1 MKENNYSEIVRESLL
16 ETKAVFVFECVLEL
30 VFGLFLVIYPE
41 QVSSI
46 VSIVLGAIL
55 AGYGVFNII
64 SFLMSRTVPFRQG
77 LFSGVIATAVG
88 ISFIV
93 QADALAGVVGIIL
106 GVFVV
111 FEGLSCCR
119 RAFLMRQLEYSVW
132 KIPFFISLF
141 TTILGAA
148 MLIFP
153 TFFSS
158 LLFIIA
164 GIVLIVEA
172 ALGFWTIIGIMQLR
186 KKFSKYM
193 SDETSV
199 ITIDND

>member
-1 MKENNYSEIVRESLL
+1 MKEKNYSEIIKESLL

-46 VSIVLGAIL
+46 VSIVLGAVI

-77 LFSGVIATAVG
+77 LFSGVIATAIG

-111 FEGLSCCR
+111 FEGLSSCR
-119 RAFLMRQLEYSVW
+119 RAYLMRQLEYTMW
-132 KIPFFISLF
+132 KIPFFVSLL
-141 TTILGAA
+141 TTALGAA

-164 GIVLIVEA
+164 GIVLIIEA

-193 SDETSV
+193 SDEASV
-199 ITIDND
+199 ITIDKE

>member
-1 MKENNYSEIVRESLL
+1 MKEKNYSEIVKESLL

-55 AGYGVFNII
+55 TGYGVFNII
-64 SFLMSRTVPFRQG
+64 SFLMSRAVPFRQG
-77 LFSGVIATAVG
+77 LFSGVISTAIG

-93 QADALAGVVGIIL
+93 QADMLAGVVGIIL
-106 GVFVV
+106 GVFIV

-119 RAFLMRQLEYSVW
+119 RAFLMRQLEYSAW
-132 KIPFFISLF
+132 KIPFFASLLM
-141 TTILGAA
+141 TILGAA
-148 MLIFP
+148 ILIFP

-158 LLFIIA
+158 ILFIIV
-164 GIVLIVEA
+164 GIVLIIEA

-186 KKFSKYM
+186 KKFSEYM
-193 SDETSV
+193 NDEMNIV
-199 ITIDND
+199 TIDK

>member
-1 MKENNYSEIVRESLL
+1 MKEKNYSEIIKESLL

-46 VSIVLGAIL
+46 VSIVLGAVL

-77 LFSGVIATAVG
+77 LFSGVIATAIG

-111 FEGLSCCR
+111 FEGLSSCR
-119 RAFLMRQLEYSVW
+119 RAYLMRQLEYTMW
-132 KIPFFISLF
+132 KIPFFVSLL
-141 TTILGAA
+141 TTALGAA

-164 GIVLIVEA
+164 GIVLIIEA
-172 ALGFWTIIGIMQLR
+172 ALGFWTIIGIIQLR
-186 KKFSKYM
+186 KKFSRYM
-193 SDETSV
+193 SDEASV
-199 ITIDND
+199 ITIDKE

>member
-1 MKENNYSEIVRESLL
+1 MKEKNYSEIVKESLL

-55 AGYGVFNII
+55 TGYGVFNII
-64 SFLMSRTVPFRQG
+64 SFLMSRAVPFRQG
-77 LFSGVIATAVG
+77 LFSGVISTAIG

-93 QADALAGVVGIIL
+93 QADMLAGVVGIIL
-106 GVFVV
+106 GVFIV

-119 RAFLMRQLEYSVW
+119 RAFLMRQLEYSIW
-132 KIPFFISLF
+132 KIPFFASLIM
-141 TTILGAA
+141 TILGAA
-148 MLIFP
+148 ILIFP

-158 LLFIIA
+158 VLFIIV
-164 GIVLIVEA
+164 GIVLIIEA

-186 KKFSKYM
+186 KKFSEYM
-193 SDETSV
+193 NDEMNIV
-199 ITIDND
+199 TIEK

>member
-1 MKENNYSEIVRESLL
+1 MKEKNYSEIVRESLL

-119 RAFLMRQLEYSVW
+119 RSFLMRQLEYSVW

>member
-1 MKENNYSEIVRESLL
+1 MKEKNYSEIVKESLL

-46 VSIVLGAIL
+46 VSIVLGAVL

-77 LFSGVIATAVG
+77 LFSGVISTAIG

-119 RAFLMRQLEYSVW
+119 RAFLMRQLEYSIW
-132 KIPFFISLF
+132 KIPFFVSLL

-148 MLIFP
+148 ILIFP

-158 LLFIIA
+158 ILFIIA

-186 KKFSKYM
+186 KKFAQYM

-199 ITIDND
+199 ITIEK

>member
-1 MKENNYSEIVRESLL
+1 MKEKNCSEIIKESLL

-46 VSIVLGAIL
+46 VSIVLGAVL

-77 LFSGVIATAVG
+77 LFSGVIATAIG

-111 FEGLSCCR
+111 FEGLSSCR
-119 RAFLMRQLEYSVW
+119 RAYLMRQLEYTMW
-132 KIPFFISLF
+132 KIPFFVSLL
-141 TTILGAA
+141 TTALGAA

-164 GIVLIVEA
+164 GIVLIIEA
-172 ALGFWTIIGIMQLR
+172 ALGFWTIIGIIQLR

-193 SDETSV
+193 SDEASV
-199 ITIDND
+199 ITIDKE

>member
-1 MKENNYSEIVRESLL
+1 MKEKNYSEIVKESLL

-55 AGYGVFNII
+55 AGYGAFNII

-77 LFSGVIATAVG
+77 LFSGVIATAIG

-93 QADALAGVVGIIL
+93 QADMLAGVVGIIL
-106 GVFVV
+106 GVLVV

-119 RAFLMRQLEYSVW
+119 RAYLMRQLEYGVW
-132 KIPFFISLF
+132 SIPFIASLVM
-141 TTILGAA
+141 TILGASI
-148 MLIFP
+148 LIFP
-153 TFFSS
+153 TFFSN

-172 ALGFWTIIGIMQLR
+172 VLGFWTIIGIMKLR
-186 KKFSKYM
+186 KKFSQYM
-193 SDETSV
+193 SDEKNI
-199 ITIDND
+199 ITIDKD

>member
-1 MKENNYSEIVRESLL
+1 MKEKNYSEIVRESLL

-41 QVSSI
+41 RVSSI

-119 RAFLMRQLEYSVW
+119 RSFLMRQLEYSVW